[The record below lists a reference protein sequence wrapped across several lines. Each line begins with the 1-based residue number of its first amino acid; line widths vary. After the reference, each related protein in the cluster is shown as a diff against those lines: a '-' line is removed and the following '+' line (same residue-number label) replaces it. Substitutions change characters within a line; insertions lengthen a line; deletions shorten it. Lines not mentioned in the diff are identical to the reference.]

1 MHLRVAATLATVMLR
16 ATVLGAQT
24 PSPDVAAWRADLH
37 LLAAELPVRHPAPFL
52 KITRAEWDSAVARL
66 DRRLPDLNRDQILVE
81 LFRLVAA
88 LGDAHTGIEPT
99 PSLGLRY
106 YPVELYSFEDGLFV
120 RRADSIHARSVG
132 ARVLQ
137 IGRVRADEALTAVGA
152 IIPHENAWWVRAWA
166 PFWLMVPEMVHG
178 LGIASNPERLPLV
191 VERGGQL
198 DTLVLTPTG
207 RLGDAHGS
215 APIGEA
221 GWVIMRR
228 TPAPL
233 WEQHASQLFWWTYL
247 PANRSLYVCLRAV
260 VPVPGRATN
269 RVQWDSIFA
278 LADSTAPARLV
289 LDVRENQ
296 GGNGFLNRYP
306 IQQILRRPALDR
318 PDRLFMIIGRR
329 TFSAGQQFVN
339 LFEAWTH
346 GTLVGEPTGQQPSQ
360 YGDHKPLE
368 LPHSHVI
375 VNISTMFHQ
384 APNEF
389 DRRSFVPPA
398 IYTPLAADDY
408 ARGVD
413 PALAAVLVADT
424 SRSAASVVER
434 AVLTGDTVG
443 AETAL
448 RAAQSMVVNRFHDF
462 EAEVNALGYRLL
474 GAGKVEPAIFAFQV
488 NTRVYPRSANTYDS
502 LGEAL
507 AVAGRRAE
515 AIAAYRKAVELDA
528 SLESS
533 LAALRRLSAT
543 PP

>member
-1 MHLRVAATLATVMLR
+1 MLR

-37 LLAAELPVRHPAPFL
+37 LLAAELPARHPAPFL

-137 IGRVRADEALTAVGA
+137 IGRVRADEALTAVGS

-191 VERGGQL
+191 VERGGRL

-207 RLGDAHGS
+207 RLGDAHGG

-278 LADSTAPARLV
+278 LADSIAPARLV

-360 YGDHKPLE
+360 YGDHKSLE

-398 IYTPLAADDY
+398 IYTPLTADQY

-515 AIAAYRKAVELDA
+515 AIAAYRQAVELDA

-533 LAALRRLSAT
+533 LAALRRLSAA